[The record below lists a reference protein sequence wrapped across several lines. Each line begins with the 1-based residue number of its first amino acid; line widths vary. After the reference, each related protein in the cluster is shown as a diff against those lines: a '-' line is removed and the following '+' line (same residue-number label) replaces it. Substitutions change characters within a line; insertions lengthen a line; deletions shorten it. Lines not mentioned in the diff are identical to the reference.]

1 MIRTNGWLTVLLS
14 AASEEHFDKES
25 AVQAEPTEV
34 FIWVH
39 GKPSLPFTHALRAA
53 LKVMALDQGD
63 CFDNELIK
71 RQALVIK
78 LIFSSTSIIKDLK

>member
-39 GKPSLPFTHALRAA
+39 GKPSLKRTRDTACPAVEAGRGDRFGPPFSRAPRS
-53 LKVMALDQGD
+53 LEE
-63 CFDNELIK
+63 CC
-71 RQALVIK
+71 
-78 LIFSSTSIIKDLK
+78 T